1 MPRFAANLTM
11 MFNEVPFP
19 QRFAAAA
26 RAGFDAVEFLFPY
39 DHLREDVANWLK
51 DNALSNVLFN
61 MPPGDW
67 AAGERGTASL
77 PGREDEFKAGVD
89 KALAYAQVLGTP
101 RIHVMAGILP
111 EGADRAERFALYES
125 NLRHAA
131 AQLAAKGLILL
142 IEPINGRDMP
152 GYLLQ
157 TQAEAYAVCERVGA
171 PNLKVQMDLYHAQ
184 IMGGDLSTLM
194 RQHMSRIGH
203 IQVAGVPDRH
213 EPDEG
218 ELNARYLFAL
228 LDELDYSGWIGCEY
242 RPKGKTEDGLQ
253 WLREFQNK
261 PTRKTI

>member
-11 MFNEVPFP
+11 TFNEVPFP
-19 QRFAAAA
+19 QRFAALA
-26 RAGFDAVEFLFPY
+26 RGI
-39 DHLREDVANWLK
+39 
-51 DNALSNVLFN
+51 
-61 MPPGDW
+61 
-67 AAGERGTASL
+67 ASL

-89 KALAYAQVLGTP
+89 KALAYAEGLGTP
-101 RIHVMAGILP
+101 RIHVMAGVLP
-111 EGADRAERFALYES
+111 DGADRAERFALYES

-131 AQLAAKGLILL
+131 AQLAAKGLTLL

-157 TQAEAYAVCERVGA
+157 TQAEAHAVCERVGA

-194 RQHMSRIGH
+194 RRHIGQIGH

-218 ELNARYLFAL
+218 ELNARHLFAL
-228 LDELDYSGWIGCEY
+228 LDELGYSGWIGCEY
-242 RPKGKTEDGLQ
+242 RPKWKTEDGLQ
-253 WLREFQNK
+253 WLREFQNN
-261 PTRKTI
+261 PI